1 MSTRVLMI
9 LNAIGC
15 LLLTAV
21 VVGQWA
27 REHALKTQ
35 IKRYQYDMGSLQIRV
50 DEEIEKR
57 EGVERDVVMLK
68 DSLEQA
74 RKAIEAKDAQI
85 AEREVVLGKLKQELE
100 LTQKQLEVW
109 NKAVEERDRR
119 IQALDADLLEAHKRL
134 DEAIGRLK
142 SQRSR

>member
-1 MSTRVLMI
+1 MTTRILMI

-15 LLLTAV
+15 ILLTV
-21 VVGQWA
+21 VVVVQWA
-27 REHALKTQ
+27 GEHALKAQ
-35 IKRYQYDMGSLQIRV
+35 VKRFQDEVGGLQIQV
-50 DEEIEKR
+50 DDEIQKR

-85 AEREVVLGKLKQELE
+85 AGREVVVGKLKQEVE
-100 LTQKQLEVW
+100 LIQKQLEVW

-119 IQALDADLLEAHKRL
+119 IQVLDADLLEAHKRL